1 MGNHGQILPYKLPL
15 IMGVIIEY
23 FISLFS
29 RSNNENII
37 AGYL

>member
-1 MGNHGQILPYKLPL
+1 
-15 IMGVIIEY
+15 MGVILEY

-37 AGYL
+37 AEYLLQSKHDLLLHN